1 MISITDAGLEKN
13 SLEEN
18 LEYTYAI
25 IRGEKGNGVDLS
37 PTGPWGQCAAIL
49 AKMESDIDDQQEEI
63 YISRDPDNATGVAQD
78 KLSAETGTFRKE
90 ATKTVVQDVL
100 LLGTEGTVIVGGQSE
115 VTQAPEFEPPVD
127 LTFILI
133 DDVTISKSFARR
145 VVFFLESPVLDLV
158 YAVTINSVIYSYT
171 ALVSDD
177 KADVIA
183 ALKLLI
189 DAGTDGDVIAS
200 NDGNDQLVLF
210 GDDQDF
216 TIDNTITLT
225 MEELWSAGDFDASV
239 VGANDVPAGSLTE
252 IVTPITG
259 WAQVTNP
266 SSGVTGEE
274 RETDAELIIRRKNE
288 LVKGKSTD
296 SAIENAV
303 NQVDNVTDAAVVSNR
318 TAGVVDGIPAKSFE
332 TIVTGGIDDNI
343 AQAIFDNM
351 PSGIEP
357 FGTESG
363 TAVDENGVSFT
374 IEFSRTTTTYIH
386 VRYTRTQHPEE
397 TYPSNGNAIVKQNLL
412 DWVADNIS
420 QGVDVVRQ
428 KLETPFFEV
437 PGSSAVVTEFA
448 ETAAPED
455 TPSYNTD
462 ALISVAAR
470 DIAQFAEDR
479 IFIVLAP

>member
-18 LEYTYAI
+18 LEYTYAV
-25 IRGEKGNGVDLS
+25 IRGEKGPDVDLS
-37 PTGPWGQCAAIL
+37 PTGPWGQIAAIL
-49 AKMESDIDDQQEEI
+49 AKMETDIDDQQEEI
-63 YISRDPDNATGVAQD
+63 YISRDPDNATGVSQD

-90 ATKTVVQDVL
+90 ATKTVVEDVL
-100 LLGTEGTVIVGGQSE
+100 LLGDEGTVLTAGQAE

-127 LTFILI
+127 LTFVLNETI
-133 DDVTISKSFARR
+133 TISKSFARR
-145 VVFFLESPVLDLV
+145 VVFFLDDPVLDLV
-158 YAVTINSVIYSYT
+158 YSVTINSIIYSHT

-183 ALKLLI
+183 ALKVLI
-189 DAGTDGDVIAS
+189 EAGTEDVVAS

-210 GDDQDF
+210 GDDLDF
-216 TIDNTITLT
+216 TIDNSITLT

-239 VGANDVPAGSLTE
+239 VGSNDVPVGSLTE
-252 IVTPITG
+252 IVTPVTG
-259 WAQVTNP
+259 WIEVTNP
-266 SSGVTGEE
+266 SSGITGEE
-274 RETDAELIIRRKNE
+274 RETDAQLIIRRKNE

-296 SAIENAV
+296 SAIQNAV
-303 NQVDNVTDAAVVSNR
+303 NQVDNVTAAAVVSNR

-332 TIVTGGIDDNI
+332 TIVTGGIDNDI

-351 PSGIEP
+351 PSGILP
-357 FGTESG
+357 FGTETG
-363 TAVDENGVSFT
+363 IATDENGATF
-374 IEFSRTTTTYIH
+374 IIGFSRTTTTFIH

-412 DWVADNIS
+412 DWAAENIA

-428 KLETPFFEV
+428 RLETPFFEV

-455 TPSYNTD
+455 TPSFTTD
-462 ALISVAAR
+462 ALISVPAR

-479 IFIVLAP
+479 IFIVLA